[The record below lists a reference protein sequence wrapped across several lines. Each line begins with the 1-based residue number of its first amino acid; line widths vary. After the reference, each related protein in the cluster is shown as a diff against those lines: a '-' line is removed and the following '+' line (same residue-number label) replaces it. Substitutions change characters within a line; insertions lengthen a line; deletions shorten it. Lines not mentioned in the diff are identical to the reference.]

1 VSERKSLPLG
11 ERWDAEDAMV
21 LRIAAERG
29 VSPFEVMFDFGPAP
43 SPAAERANLVAV
55 SETSAE
61 AMTVSTTP

>member
-1 VSERKSLPLG
+1 MSERKSLPLG

-43 SPAAERANLVAV
+43 PKPDPPPLPPDAE
-55 SETSAE
+55 E
-61 AMTVSTTP
+61 AIK